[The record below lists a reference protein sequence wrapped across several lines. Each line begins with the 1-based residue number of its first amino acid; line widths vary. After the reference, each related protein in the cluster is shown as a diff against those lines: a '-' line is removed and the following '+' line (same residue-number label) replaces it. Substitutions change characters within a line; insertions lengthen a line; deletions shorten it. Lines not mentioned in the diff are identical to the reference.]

1 MSFALYSYWL
11 QVLCA
16 VFAPTVSNT
25 LPSYASVQDAWVL
38 VMRSRTSAIHVLKPM
53 LIHCQDNGSIMCSLV
68 TIAHIEREEAGRLSL
83 PLHDD
88 PHEYGTLCVQA
99 TVVVNEAR
107 LSGPVRE
114 ETAA

>member
-1 MSFALYSYWL
+1 
-11 QVLCA
+11 
-16 VFAPTVSNT
+16 
-25 LPSYASVQDAWVL
+25 
-38 VMRSRTSAIHVLKPM
+38 M

-68 TIAHIEREEAGRLSL
+68 TIAQFGREEAGRLSL
-83 PLHDD
+83 PSHDD
-88 PHEYGTLCVQA
+88 PQKYGNLCLQA

>member
-1 MSFALYSYWL
+1 
-11 QVLCA
+11 
-16 VFAPTVSNT
+16 
-25 LPSYASVQDAWVL
+25 
-38 VMRSRTSAIHVLKPM
+38 M
-53 LIHCQDNGSIMCSLV
+53 LIHCQDNGSIMSSLV
-68 TIAHIEREEAGRLSL
+68 TIAHVGRKEAGRLSL